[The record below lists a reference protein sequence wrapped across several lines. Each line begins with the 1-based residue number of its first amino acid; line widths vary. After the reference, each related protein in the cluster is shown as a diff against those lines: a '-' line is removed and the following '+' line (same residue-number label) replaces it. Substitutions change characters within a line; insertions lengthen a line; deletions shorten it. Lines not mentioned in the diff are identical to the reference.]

1 MIMQHIAYIMKN
13 VNGNVEIKK
22 TAEKHCRGYYDL
34 LRKKI
39 IPCASFVNLTGTN
52 YNQCKDCQEKSGFDL
67 CLGCNGSVCQTNNN
81 NARVFCH
88 EGHHV
93 YLAYF
98 AKDKLKVGTA
108 ASYRKYERLLEQ
120 GALYSI
126 FLAKAPNGRIARQIE
141 SQISKLGI
149 ASRVNSSYKM
159 NNFVIDKGQEEID
172 KMLMQEYESIL
183 RNLDEK
189 YRKYFIKPEYNN
201 FTNISEQVRQNL
213 LEESRQLNLFGV
225 MDEPTHKE
233 YEKVTRPENIVG
245 EIQATVGSL
254 MLLKRENKYSVVN
267 MKNLEGW
274 LVDFK
279 RKEIG
284 EKSNGSFDKSE
295 R

>member
-1 MIMQHIAYIMKN
+1 
-13 VNGNVEIKK
+13 
-22 TAEKHCRGYYDL
+22 
-34 LRKKI
+34 
-39 IPCASFVNLTGTN
+39 
-52 YNQCKDCQEKSGFDL
+52 
-67 CLGCNGSVCQTNNN
+67 
-81 NARVFCH
+81 
-88 EGHHV
+88 
-93 YLAYF
+93 
-98 AKDKLKVGTA
+98 
-108 ASYRKYERLLEQ
+108 
-120 GALYSI
+120 
-126 FLAKAPNGRIARQIE
+126 
-141 SQISKLGI
+141 
-149 ASRVNSSYKM
+149 M

-172 KMLMQEYESIL
+172 KMLMQEYEYIL

-213 LEESRQLNLFGV
+213 LEESRQLNLFGG
-225 MDEPTHKE
+225 MDESTHKE